1 VGLIDLAKAR
11 LEADGWRVSPAGPS
25 LRAATGILLVG
36 HKPGP
41 RERVLVCPE
50 CGGEV
55 EPALYEVARG
65 EGLAPT
71 WGWACPTCGWLGL
84 EDDLPKER
92 GVRVKA
98 WDKRELAEVLKR
110 PMAKPAMSSEEEE
123 RRKRERAARRVEE
136 ILDEVRS
143 APPGGRN
150 NVLARGA
157 AALGAL
163 LARYE
168 VMSLD
173 EAEERLV
180 EAALEAGLTA
190 QEARSVARRQL
201 RWGYERGA

>member
-11 LEADGWRVSPAGPS
+11 LEADGWQVSPAGPG

-98 WDKRELAEVLKR
+98 WDKRELVEVLKR
-110 PMAKPAMSSEEEE
+110 PMAKPSMSSEEED
-123 RRKRERAARRVEE
+123 RRKRERATRRVEE

-143 APPGGRN
+143 APPGARN

>member
-1 VGLIDLAKAR
+1 VGLIELAKAR
-11 LEADGWRVSPAGPS
+11 LEAEGWRVSLAGPG

-36 HKPGP
+36 HRPGP

-55 EPALYEVARG
+55 GPALYEVAR
-65 EGLAPT
+65 EDGLAST

-92 GVRVKA
+92 GVRVKG

-110 PMAKPAMSSEEEE
+110 PMTRPAMSSEEEE
-123 RRKRERAARRVEE
+123 RRKRERAIRRVEE

-150 NVLARGA
+150 NALARGA

-163 LARYE
+163 LAHYE
-168 VMSLD
+168 VMSLE

>member
-1 VGLIDLAKAR
+1 V
-11 LEADGWRVSPAGPS
+11 
-25 LRAATGILLVG
+25 RAWSKKELV
-36 HKPGP
+36 
-41 RERVLVCPE
+41 
-50 CGGEV
+50 
-55 EPALYEVARG
+55 
-65 EGLAPT
+65 
-71 WGWACPTCGWLGL
+71 
-84 EDDLPKER
+84 
-92 GVRVKA
+92 
-98 WDKRELAEVLKR
+98 EVLKR

-123 RRKRERAARRVEE
+123 RRKRERAMRRVEA

-168 VMSLD
+168 VISLE

-201 RWGYERGA
+201 RWGYERA

>member
-11 LEADGWRVSPAGPS
+11 LEADGWQVFLAGPG

-55 EPALYEVARG
+55 EPALYEVACG
-65 EGLAPT
+65 EGLVPT

-92 GVRVKA
+92 GVQVRA
-98 WDKRELAEVLKR
+98 WDKRELVKVLKR
-110 PMAKPAMSSEEEE
+110 PMARPAMSSEEEE
-123 RRKRERAARRVEE
+123 RRKRERATRRVEE

-168 VMSLD
+168 VMSLE